1 MCFQARHF
9 KFLHLQVL
17 AFQVLFRVHLKFLR
31 CNKSCIQGCLWVVR
45 YGKTFKLGFDKM
57 GPFGT
62 FEKCRSYR
70 HLVSTQNIVLV
81 LIQAHAKIVL
91 ADLAVHAELFQFYQA
106 FEFLVD

>member
-1 MCFQARHF
+1 MNRVGNTAYDSHLLYKKGFSCDRICFLAQHF
-9 KFLHLQVL
+9 KFFHLQVL

-70 HLVSTQNIVLV
+70 HLVSTQNI
-81 LIQAHAKIVL
+81 
-91 ADLAVHAELFQFYQA
+91 Y
-106 FEFLVD
+106 